1 MRQDWVVVKTQTGE
15 LRLLQAMSMPA
26 GESGMVLIPVAE
38 GATPID
44 AVVNAP
50 AWSGTK
56 RRAHFRSGFPCI
68 RCDGVRRDGDLR
80 VALISAPDAQS
91 VAAVRQTSPGSWE
104 FRLEPAPGAALRG
117 TGSAE
122 TAPAAFDA
130 VMRLARENGWKVDA
144 KPSAALDS

>member
-1 MRQDWVVVKTQTGE
+1 MRQDWVVVKTQAGE

-26 GESGMVLIPVAE
+26 GGSGMVLIPVAE

-44 AVVNAP
+44 SVVNAP

-68 RCDGVRRDGDLR
+68 RCDGARREGDLR

-91 VAAVRQTSPGSWE
+91 VAALRQSSPGAWE
-104 FRLEPAPGAALRG
+104 YRLDPAPRSASPG
-117 TGSAE
+117 TGSAA

-130 VMRLARENGWKVDA
+130 VLRLARENGWKVDA